1 MTQLGTTG
9 LDVSTLCLGTNVF
22 GWTADEA
29 TSHAILDAY
38 VAGGGNFIDTADV
51 YSAWVDGNS
60 GGESE
65 AIIGTWLAK
74 HPERRDGLVVATKV
88 SQLAPNKG
96 LGRDAILG
104 AADASLQRLQTDRID
119 LYWAHY
125 DDPDTPLEETL
136 AAFGEL
142 LDAGKVRAIGASNY
156 SAPRL
161 AEALA
166 LADRK
171 GLPKFA
177 ALQPEYNLVARE
189 EYESTL
195 APIVAEHDLATVPY
209 YGLASGFLTGK
220 YRPGGPAVESARAG
234 GASKHLEQPGAVA
247 ALEALDAIAAERGT
261 SVSAVALAWLAAQ
274 PHVAAPIASA
284 RTVEQLAELL
294 PVNELALTADEV
306 ERLST
311 AATVA

>member
-1 MTQLGTTG
+1 MTKLGSSD

-22 GWTADEA
+22 GWTTDEA
-29 TSHAILDAY
+29 AAHAILDAY
-38 VAGGGNFIDTADV
+38 VAGEGNFVDTADV
-51 YSAWVDGNS
+51 YSAWVDGNR

-65 AIIGTWLAK
+65 AIIGTWLARNAA
-74 HPERRDGLVVATKV
+74 RRDDLVIATKV
-88 SQLAPNKG
+88 SRLAPNTG

-166 LADRK
+166 LADRED
-171 GLPKFA
+171 LPRFV
-177 ALQPEYNLVARE
+177 ALQPQYNLVDRGP
-189 EYESTL
+189 YEDAL
-195 APIVAEHDLATVPY
+195 APVVAEHDLAVVPY

-220 YRPGGPAVESARAG
+220 YRPGGPDVDSARAAGAAKYLNNG
-234 GASKHLEQPGAVA
+234 GAAK
-247 ALEALDAIAAERGT
+247 LEALDAIAAAHDT
-261 SVSAVALAWLAAQ
+261 TVAAVALAWLAAQ

-284 RTVEQLAELL
+284 RTVEQLQDLL
-294 PVNELALTADEV
+294 PVTDLQLGEDELAE
-306 ERLST
+306 LS
-311 AATVA
+311 VA

>member
-1 MTQLGTTG
+1 MTQLGSSG

-29 TSHAILDAY
+29 TSHAVLDAY
-38 VAGGGNFIDTADV
+38 VAGGGTFIDTADI
-51 YSAWVDGNS
+51 YSAWVPGNV

-65 AIIGTWLAK
+65 AILGSWLAK
-74 HPERRDGLVVATKV
+74 NPGRRDDLVVATKC

-142 LDAGKVRAIGASNY
+142 IDAGKVRAIGASNY
-156 SAPRL
+156 SAQRL

-166 LADRK
+166 LADRM
-171 GLPKFA
+171 GLPKYV
-177 ALQPEYNLVARE
+177 ALQPEYNLVERE
-189 EYESTL
+189 EYEAAL
-195 APIVAEHDLATVPY
+195 ALIVAEHDLATVPY
-209 YGLASGFLTGK
+209 YGLAHGFLTGK
-220 YRPGGPAVESARAG
+220 YRPGGPAVNSPRAR
-234 GASKHLEQPGAVA
+234 GAAAYLEQPTALAV
-247 ALEALDAIAAERGT
+247 LEALDDIAAAHDT
-261 SVSAVALAWLAAQ
+261 TLAAVALAWVAAQ

-284 RTVEQLAELL
+284 RNVEQLRELL
-294 PVNELALTADEV
+294 PVNDLQLTTDEID
-306 ERLST
+306 RLSS
-311 AATVA
+311 ATVA

>member
-1 MTQLGTTG
+1 MTQLGSSG

-29 TSHAILDAY
+29 TSHAVLDAY
-38 VAGGGNFIDTADV
+38 VAGGGNFVDTADV
-51 YSAWVDGNS
+51 YSAWVPGNE
-60 GGESE
+60 GGDSE

-74 HPERRDGLVVATKV
+74 NGDRRDDLVIATKV

-104 AADASLQRLQTDRID
+104 AADASLRRLQTDRID

-125 DDPDTPLEETL
+125 DDQDTPLEETL

-142 LDAGKVRAIGASNY
+142 IDAGKVRAIGASNY

-166 LADRK
+166 LADRE
-171 GLPKFA
+171 GLPKYV

-189 EYESTL
+189 EYETTL

-220 YRPGGPAVESARAG
+220 YRPGGEAVDSPRAS
-234 GASKHLEQPGAVA
+234 GASKYLDKPYA
-247 ALEALDAIAAERGT
+247 AALLEALDAVAAAHET
-261 SVSAVALAWLAAQ
+261 SVAAVALAWLAAQ

-284 RTVEQLAELL
+284 RTVEQLRELL
-294 PVNELALTADEV
+294 PVNELRLTAAEI
-306 ERLST
+306 ERLT

>member
-1 MTQLGTTG
+1 MTQLGSSG

-22 GWTADEA
+22 GWTADKA
-29 TSHAILDAY
+29 ASHAVLDAY
-38 VAGGGNFIDTADV
+38 VAGGGDFIDTADV
-51 YSAWVDGNS
+51 YSAWVPGNS
-60 GGESE
+60 GGDSE
-65 AIIGTWLAK
+65 AIIGSWLAK
-74 HPERRDGLVVATKV
+74 NPEKRDALVVATKC

-125 DDPDTPLEETL
+125 DDADTPLEETL

-142 LDAGKVRAIGASNY
+142 IDAGKVRAIGASNY

-166 LADRK
+166 LADRE
-171 GLPKFA
+171 GLPKYV
-177 ALQPEYNLVARE
+177 ALQPEYNLVERE

-195 APIVAEHDLATVPY
+195 APLVAEHGLATVPY
-209 YGLASGFLTGK
+209 YGLAKGFLTGK
-220 YRPGGPAVESARAG
+220 YRPGGEAVDSPRAG
-234 GASKHLEQPGAVA
+234 GAAAYLEQPGAVA
-247 ALEALDAIAAERGT
+247 ALATLDEVAAAHDT
-261 SVSAVALAWLAAQ
+261 TVAAVALAWIAAQ

-284 RTVEQLAELL
+284 RSVEQLQDLL
-294 PVNELALTADEV
+294 PVNDLQLTADEV
-306 ERLST
+306 DRLTS
-311 AATVA
+311 ATVA

>member
-1 MTQLGTTG
+1 MNQLGTSG

-29 TSHAILDAY
+29 ASHAVLDAY
-38 VAGGGNFIDTADV
+38 VAGGGNFLDTADV
-51 YSAWVDGNS
+51 YSAWVPGNS

-65 AIIGTWLAK
+65 TIIGSWLAK
-74 HPERRDGLVVATKV
+74 NPGRRDDLVVATKC

-104 AADASLQRLQTDRID
+104 AADASLQRLRTDRID

-125 DDPDTPLEETL
+125 DDQDTPLEETL

-166 LADRK
+166 VADRE
-171 GLPKFA
+171 GLPKYVA
-177 ALQPEYNLVARE
+177 IQPEYNLVARA

-195 APIVAEHDLATVPY
+195 APLVAEHDLATVPY
-209 YGLASGFLTGK
+209 YGLAKGFLTGK
-220 YRPGGPAVESARAG
+220 YRPGGATVDSPRAG
-234 GASKHLEQPGAVA
+234 SAAAYLEQPGAVA
-247 ALEALDAIAAERGT
+247 ALEVLDEVAAAHDT
-261 SVSAVALAWLAAQ
+261 TVAAVALAWLAAQ

-284 RTVEQLAELL
+284 RSVEQLQDLL
-294 PVNELALTADEV
+294 PVNTLQLTADEV
-306 ERLST
+306 GRLSAAT
-311 AATVA
+311 AA

>member
-1 MTQLGTTG
+1 MTSLGSSG
-9 LDVSTLCLGTNVF
+9 LDVARLCLGTNVF

-29 TSHAILDAY
+29 ASHAVLDAY

-51 YSAWVDGNS
+51 YSAWVPGNS
-60 GGESE
+60 GGDSE
-65 AIIGTWLAK
+65 LIIGSWLARNAG
-74 HPERRDGLVVATKV
+74 RRDDVIVATKL
-88 SQLAPNKG
+88 SRLAPNTG
-96 LGRDAILG
+96 LGRQAILG

-142 LDAGKVRAIGASNY
+142 IDAGKVRAIGASNY

-166 LADRK
+166 VADRE
-171 GLPKFA
+171 GLPRYV
-177 ALQPEYNLVARE
+177 ALQPHYNLVDRE
-189 EYESTL
+189 DYENGL
-195 APIVAEHDLATVPY
+195 AAVVAEHGLATIPY

-220 YRPGGPAVESARAG
+220 YRPGGPDVDSPRAAGAAKYLNNG
-234 GASKHLEQPGAVA
+234 GAAK
-247 ALEALDAIAAERGT
+247 LEALDAIAAEHET
-261 SVSAVALAWLAAQ
+261 TVAAVALAWLAAQ

-284 RTVEQLAELL
+284 RTVRQLHDLLPVLSLQLGEDELAEL
-294 PVNELALTADEV
+294 
-306 ERLST
+306 S
-311 AATVA
+311 VA

>member
-1 MTQLGTTG
+1 MRTLGSTG

-29 TSHAILDAY
+29 ASHAILDGY
-38 VAGGGNFIDTADV
+38 VAGGGTFIDTADS
-51 YSAWVDGNS
+51 YSSWIDGNQ

-65 AIIGTWLAK
+65 TIIGTWLARN
-74 HPERRDGLVVATKV
+74 PGRRDDVVIATKV
-88 SQLAPNKG
+88 TRLAPNTG

-104 AADASLQRLQTDRID
+104 AADASLRRLQTDRID

-142 LDAGKVRAIGASNY
+142 IDAGKVRAIGASNY

-166 LADRK
+166 VSDRE
-171 GLPKFA
+171 GLPRYV
-177 ALQPEYNLVARE
+177 ALQPHYNLVDRE
-189 EYESTL
+189 DYENGL
-195 APIVAEHDLATVPY
+195 AAVVAEHGLATIPY

-220 YRPGGPAVESARAG
+220 YRPGGPEVDSPRAAGAAKYLNNG
-234 GASKHLEQPGAVA
+234 GAAK
-247 ALEALDAIAAERGT
+247 LEALDAIAAEHET
-261 SVSAVALAWLAAQ
+261 TVAAVALAWLAAQ

-284 RTVEQLAELL
+284 RTVRQLGDLLPVLSLQLGEDELAEL
-294 PVNELALTADEV
+294 
-306 ERLST
+306 S
-311 AATVA
+311 VA

>member
-1 MTQLGTTG
+1 MTQLGSSG

-29 TSHAILDAY
+29 TSHAVLDAY
-38 VAGGGNFIDTADV
+38 VAGGGTFVDTADV

-65 AIIGTWLAK
+65 TIIGSWLAK
-74 HPERRDGLVVATKV
+74 NPDKRDDLVVATKV

-142 LDAGKVRAIGASNY
+142 IDAGKVRAIGASNY
-156 SAPRL
+156 TAPRL
-161 AEALA
+161 AEALGGD
-166 LADRK
+166 DR
-171 GLPKFA
+171 
-177 ALQPEYNLVARE
+177 R
-189 EYESTL
+189 
-195 APIVAEHDLATVPY
+195 
-209 YGLASGFLTGK
+209 
-220 YRPGGPAVESARAG
+220 GPAR
-234 GASKHLEQPGAVA
+234 
-247 ALEALDAIAAERGT
+247 R
-261 SVSAVALAWLAAQ
+261 
-274 PHVAAPIASA
+274 
-284 RTVEQLAELL
+284 
-294 PVNELALTADEV
+294 
-306 ERLST
+306 
-311 AATVA
+311 